1 MASRSWCSLVV
12 LALFVS
18 SLAWGSLAWGQSARP
33 QRAAQNGGDFSNN
46 VQPANKVPAGV
57 ILIKGAWSSAS
68 DSVTPLPESGRVT
81 NNVFSDQYFGMSY
94 SLPPGWIEKYQGP
107 PPSDSGRYVLAQI
120 RPADT
125 FKGSTRGSILITAQ
139 DLFFT
144 PLPASNAL
152 QLISYMKENLQA
164 DYKLEEPPTQ
174 TTIAGRPFTF
184 FAYWSPV
191 AQLHWYV
198 LATEIR
204 CHAVELVLTSRDTKL
219 LASLL
224 LDMDKMKL
232 PTEASPTAG
241 TGGEGFPV
249 CVKDYARDENVVA
262 RVDPVFTEHRFNAV
276 PVRIIID
283 KRGKVQ
289 HIHFLSAFSDQ
300 ARIITDALK
309 QWKFR
314 PYLRDGK
321 PVEVETGIMFG
332 RAPHPMTQAR
342 DAATE

>member
-57 ILIKGAWSSAS
+57 ILVKGAWSSAS
-68 DSVTPLPESGRVT
+68 DSVTPLPESGSVT
-81 NNVFSDQYFGMSY
+81 NSVFSDQYFGMNY
-94 SLPPGWIEKYQGP
+94 ALPTGWIEKYQGP

-224 LDMDKMKL
+224 LDMDKLKL
-232 PTEASPTAG
+232 PMEASPTAG

-276 PVRIIID
+276 PVRIIVD

>member
-1 MASRSWCSLVV
+1 MPATGRRKMASRRWCSLVV
-12 LALFVS
+12 PALFVS
-18 SLAWGSLAWGQSARP
+18 SLAWGSLALGPSARP
-33 QRAAQNGGDFSNN
+33 QRAAQNGGDFSND
-46 VQPANKVPAGV
+46 VQPATQVPAGV
-57 ILIKGAWSSAS
+57 ILVKGAWSSAS
-68 DSVTPLPESGRVT
+68 DSVTPLPESGSVT
-81 NNVFSDQYFGMSY
+81 NSVFSDQTFGMNY
-94 SLPPGWIEKYQGP
+94 ALPTGCIEKHQGP

-152 QLISYMKENLQA
+152 QLISHMKENLQA

-204 CHAVELVLTSRDTKL
+204 CHAVELVLTSRDAKL

-249 CVKDYARDENVVA
+249 CVKDY
-262 RVDPVFTEHRFNAV
+262 
-276 PVRIIID
+276 
-283 KRGKVQ
+283 G
-289 HIHFLSAFSDQ
+289 
-300 ARIITDALK
+300 
-309 QWKFR
+309 
-314 PYLRDGK
+314 
-321 PVEVETGIMFG
+321 
-332 RAPHPMTQAR
+332 
-342 DAATE
+342 